1 MNSLWLKFRIWT
13 KVAAFAFLLIY
24 ALTFIGINYSERVKV
39 WLWIGREPEM
49 PVLLLVFF
57 TFLFGVIGTIL
68 VRTTLR
74 TIRQIKELR
83 TRSRTEKMERQVAE
97 MQAKAGRLQTR
108 PSASAASMG
117 EPPADPL

>member
-1 MNSLWLKFRIWT
+1 MGNWWLKFRVWT

-57 TFLFGVIGTIL
+57 TFLFGVVGTIL
-68 VRTTLR
+68 VRTTLK
-74 TIRQIKELR
+74 TIRQIKDLR
-83 TRSRTEKMERQVAE
+83 TRGRTEKMERQVAE
-97 MQAKAGRLQTR
+97 MQAKAGRLQTKAEGAGF
-108 PSASAASMG
+108 PV
-117 EPPADPL
+117 DPT